1 MTNITVVFYKL
12 ECISNINVVYVGRT
26 VSSIKMVISKLKT
39 KMLIDEST
47 IRQNLHQG
55 IRDNGGID
63 NFRVI
68 LIEYKTFISVLE
80 MNKYKNELILKYG
93 KGDLNKY
100 VAHQSVEDRKI
111 QKRNLNRAWRRRN
124 NIHERLN

>member
-47 IRQNLHQG
+47 IRPNLHQG